1 MNPSTLP
8 KLSSW
13 TLPWPVG
20 WADLFGAERPLI
32 LEIGFGYAHYL
43 AHLAG
48 SHPDSSI
55 IGVEIANKC
64 LVAAEDII
72 RKRGLSNV
80 RVIHSTAETAL
91 HHLFTPSSL
100 TEVHI
105 NFPDPW
111 FKTRHAGR
119 RLMQRDTLDA
129 IVNRLAP
136 GGRLYLATDI
146 IEYAEMSA
154 VLLAETPG
162 LVNRLDSAWVH
173 HLPGRVPTKYE
184 RKAGAE
190 GRPCHYFA
198 YQRNDWPA
206 PSTPVIEELA
216 MPHIVLRSPL
226 SLEAMLAQF
235 ERVEHRAGENII
247 SLMAAYQGRRC
258 LLFEVFVKEPTIEQ
272 HVAFLLTEHPGGGE
286 FTLQLGTLG
295 HPRPTLGLHQAA
307 GLLGDWLIRLH
318 PAAQTLNR
326 KLNPVAEAS
335 LKPEHRA

>member
-1 MNPSTLP
+1 MTPSTLSLP

-13 TLPWPVG
+13 TLPWPTD
-20 WADLFGAERPLI
+20 WSALFGAERPLI

-43 AHLAG
+43 AHLATV
-48 SHPDSSI
+48 HPDSSV
-55 IGVEIANKC
+55 IGIEIANKC
-64 LVAAEDII
+64 LVAGEEMI

-80 RVIHSTAETAL
+80 RVIHSMAETAL
-91 HHLFTPSSL
+91 HHLFTPASL
-100 TEVHI
+100 SEVHI

-129 IVNRLAP
+129 IVNRLRP
-136 GGRLYLATDI
+136 DGLLWLATDI
-146 IEYAEMSA
+146 VEYAEMSA
-154 VLLAETPG
+154 ALLAETPG
-162 LVNRLDSAWVH
+162 LTNRLETPWVYQM
-173 HLPGRVPTKYE
+173 PGRVMTKYE
-184 RKAGAE
+184 RKAGQE

-198 YQRNDWPA
+198 YQRNDQPA
-206 PSTPVIEELA
+206 PLIPVMEELA

-226 SLEAMLAQF
+226 SVDEMLARF
-235 ERVEHRAGENII
+235 ERSEHRAGENII
-247 SLMAAYQGRRC
+247 SLMAAYRGRRS

-272 HVAFLLTEHPGGGE
+272 HVAFLLTEHPDGGE

-307 GLLGDWLIRLH
+307 GLIGNWLISLH
-318 PAAQTLNR
+318 PNATTVNR

-335 LKPEHRA
+335 LKSAP